1 MYLDYLPYSS
11 LRPFQDKML
20 DAVYDM
26 ISRGGH
32 GILMIDAPTG
42 TGKTSC
48 ISAALSAAPG
58 KVIVAVRTVSQIDI
72 YVDEIKKIWN
82 NTRHQ
87 PEIAYLVGKQKMCPL
102 EEEFREESVYA
113 GCSRLKEWTNSYI
126 SARMTKSSDNIYD
139 PAQDCMPKEEP
150 GYRTFCPFYLRSREA
165 FQLNGKVHLR
175 RSSGA
180 LDVVESLKK
189 EVTPPARLKEVCAGL
204 CPYEIMSLYA
214 KGSDVVIV
222 NYSHLFSPDFQD
234 AIFAWLE
241 AEPENVTLIIDEAH
255 NLGNAVRAM
264 NARLLT
270 MRMLDLAGREL
281 EKFEGSLGQARLSES
296 GQASWRR
303 EGIKIVRTL
312 LPRLKRFLQSREER
326 LAEGEALLDSD
337 LFRSFLYQGIG
348 DVDESLG
355 YFSEVAVAVAELKL
369 AEGDRE
375 NLQGDLEPNLAQ
387 VLLFLRDMERGEE
400 DPAFQRK
407 IGVGGGQRRRAWM
420 AVNNVDPAP
429 VIRRMTDHVHATIM
443 LSGTFSPLEAY
454 ELYFL
459 AEEGR
464 AEKLSLP
471 NPFPKENRLL
481 IASEKATTEL
491 EKREEAENRREME
504 EHIRSLIE
512 IVPGNVAVFF
522 TSYPLMNSYK
532 HLCQASARKSGKR
545 LCIEPRS
552 AEEVPEVLEEFFSLA
567 GRQGGVLLGVCGG
580 KLAEGIDYRGE
591 ALIGVAV
598 VGLPLAVYDDIQKE
612 INAYYTRKYGKAKGM
627 LIAYT
632 LPAMN
637 RGLQA
642 AGRVIRAESE
652 RGVLLFCDRRFG
664 NDGLG
669 GVRRFLPGWV
679 REELMVADAGRSRE
693 IIEETIKRWGRDS
706 VPRPAPHPVQT
717 TQRTAGS
724 RRRDLRE
731 LAEKLGL
738 ADSTSR
744 RQEK

>member
-1 MYLDYLPYSS
+1 MYLDYLPYST

-20 DAVYDM
+20 DAVYDTV
-26 ISRGGH
+26 SRGEH

-72 YVDEIKKIWN
+72 YVEEIKKIWY
-82 NTRHQ
+82 NTRHR

-102 EEEFREESVYA
+102 EEEFAEESVYA
-113 GCSRLKEWTNSYI
+113 GCSRLKEWTASYI
-126 SARMTKSSDNIYD
+126 SSRMSKSEDAIYD
-139 PAQDCMPKEEP
+139 PARDSMPQEEP

-165 FQLNGKVHLR
+165 FRLNGKAHLR
-175 RSSGA
+175 RSSAA
-180 LDVVESLKK
+180 LDVVEALKK

-204 CPYEIMSLYA
+204 CPYEIMGLYA
-214 KGSDVVIV
+214 KGSDIIIV

-234 AIFAWLE
+234 AIFPWLE
-241 AEPENVTLIIDEAH
+241 AEPEKVTLIIDEAH

-264 NARLLT
+264 NSRLLT

-281 EKFEGSLGQARLSES
+281 EKFEETLGQARLSES

-303 EGIKIVRTL
+303 EGIRVIRTL
-312 LPRLKRFLQSREER
+312 LPRLKRFLQKREDR

-337 LFRSFLYQGIG
+337 LFRNFLYEGAE
-348 DVDESLG
+348 DVEESLG

-387 VLLFLRDMERGEE
+387 ILLFLRDVERGEE

-420 AVNNVDPAP
+420 AVNNIDPAP
-429 VIRRMTDHVHATIM
+429 VIRRMTDQVNATIM
-443 LSGTFSPLEAY
+443 LSGTFSPLGAY
-454 ELYFL
+454 ELYL
-459 AEEGR
+459 LGEEGR

-471 NPFPKENRLL
+471 NPFPKVNRLL
-481 IASEKATTEL
+481 IASERATTEL

-512 IVPGNVAVFF
+512 LVPGNVAVFF

-532 HLCQASARKSGKR
+532 HLCQASARRAGKR

-552 AEEVPEVLEEFFSLA
+552 TEEVPEILEEFFGLA
-567 GRQGGVLLGVCGG
+567 GREGGVLLGVCGG

-598 VGLPLAVYDDIQKE
+598 VGLPLAVYDDIQRE
-612 INAYYTRKYGKAKGM
+612 INAYYARKYGKANGM

-664 NDGLG
+664 KDGLG
-669 GVRRFLPGWV
+669 GVRRFLPEWV
-679 REELMVADAGRSRE
+679 REELVVADAGRCRE
-693 IIEETIKRWGRDS
+693 IIQETIKRWSGEP
-706 VPRPAPHPVQT
+706 VCGLPRPVQT
-717 TQRTAGS
+717 GPKAAGS
-724 RRRDLRE
+724 RKRDLRE

-738 ADSTSR
+738 MDSTR
-744 RQEK
+744 CRQEK